1 MRYIIFTLA
10 LLAAA
15 SCNPVREKTDT
26 TNYDVIDAK
35 CYVLREHPIRTD
47 SAANASRDSIVSF
60 LEANDYKAR
69 YIRKDSLMF
78 RRANGLQV
86 EIVLPAPADAWE
98 SGTIIVFDPQKNPL
112 FVNLHKGTSQ
122 VKQYVSGQ

>member
-1 MRYIIFTLA
+1 MRNIVLMMA
-10 LLAAA
+10 LLSAAA
-15 SCNPVREKTDT
+15 CNPVREKTDT
-26 TNYDVIDAK
+26 THYDVISEK
-35 CYVLREHPIRTD
+35 CFVLREHPIRTD
-47 SAANASRDSIVSF
+47 SAVNANRDSIVSF
-60 LEANDYKAR
+60 LEANHYTAR

-78 RRANGLQV
+78 RRENGLQV